1 MCYNRS
7 RSLSQFFPFCLPF
20 LFTPMFP
27 RCVCTSVFVNVW
39 VFIPLDF
46 LGCVFISLDKVHNI
60 VRMTRSLDTVFEL
73 VDRAK
78 ALTVVREN
86 TRTPLEISDEYI
98 MRVVQNISF
107 LKTISILKLFVIS
120 SYGEW
125 TYESEPFVHLRSN
138 INRVLTK
145 LTNS

>member
-1 MCYNRS
+1 
-7 RSLSQFFPFCLPF
+7 
-20 LFTPMFP
+20 MFP
-27 RCVCTSVFVNVW
+27 RCVCKSVFVNVW

-46 LGCVFISLDKVHNI
+46 LGCVFVSLDEVYNI
-60 VRMTRSLDTVFEL
+60 VRMTRYLDTIFEL

-78 ALTVVREN
+78 ALTIVDGN

-120 SYGEW
+120 SYGE
-125 TYESEPFVHLRSN
+125 
-138 INRVLTK
+138 
-145 LTNS
+145 